1 MNGLGLSEYAAQLK
15 SGAISAVQLTQD
27 SLAQAKQQ
35 QDAYNL
41 FVNLAEEQAVQQAQA
56 ADAAIQKGESSLLT
70 GLPYVAKDIFCSQG
84 LATTCASKMLANFVA
99 PYDATALA
107 RVKKAGGV
115 LIGKTNMDEF
125 AMGSSSEQSH
135 YGAVSN
141 PWKVAHVAGG
151 SSGGSAVAVATGLVP
166 YALGTDTGG
175 SVRQPAAFC
184 GVCGIKPTYGRISRH
199 GMVAYASSL
208 DQAGVFARRVEDL
221 AVVLETLCGVDARD
235 STSAD
240 RPVPNWSTQLSADGD
255 LKGMKLGVIVEFIE
269 QLDEEMRAVLQKAID
284 ALTRRGAEIIEA
296 RLPQLR
302 SAIACYYT
310 LALAEA
316 SSNLARYDG
325 VCYGYRAENVADL
338 QDMYVRSRSEGF
350 GDEVKRR
357 ILLGAYVLT
366 AGYYDAYYR
375 KAQQVRRLIRNDFMR
390 AFAQVDLLVGPVT
403 PRPAFIKQ
411 EKPDVVEMYK
421 QDIYTAPANLA
432 GLPALSMPIGF
443 VEDLPVGMQLL
454 ANHFD
459 EASILRAAHAYQ
471 QVTDWHTKM
480 PPAPEEHS

>member
-1 MNGLGLSEYAAQLK
+1 MSDPGLDAYAAQLRN
-15 SGAISAVQLTQD
+15 GEISAVQLAQD
-27 SLAQAKQQ
+27 SLTRARQQ

-41 FVNLAEEQAVQQAQA
+41 FVNLADEQAVQQAQV
-56 ADAAIQKGESSLLT
+56 ADAAIQQGDTSTLA
-70 GLPYVAKDIFCSQG
+70 GIPYVAKDIFCSKD

-107 RVKKAGGV
+107 RIKEKGGV

-135 YGAVSN
+135 YGAVAN
-141 PWKVAHVAGG
+141 PWQLDHVAGG

-184 GVCGIKPTYGRISRH
+184 GVCGLKPTYGRISRY

-208 DQAGVFARRVEDL
+208 DQAGVFARRATDL
-221 AVVLETLCGVDARD
+221 AVVLEALSGIDACD

-240 RPVPNWSTQLSADGD
+240 RPVPNWSAQLGGDDG
-255 LKGMKLGVIVEFIE
+255 LKAMTLGLVVEFME
-269 QLDEEMRAVLQKAID
+269 QLDDDMRAVLQQAID
-284 ALTRRGAEIIEA
+284 VLVRGGAKIVEVQ
-296 RLPQLR
+296 LPQLR
-302 SAIACYYT
+302 RAIACYYT

-325 VCYGYRAENVADL
+325 VCYGYRAEDAADL

-357 ILLGAYVLT
+357 ILLGTYVLT

-375 KAQQVRRLIRNDFMR
+375 RAQQVRRLIRDDFMR
-390 AFAQVDLLVGPVT
+390 AFKQVDLLVGPVT
-403 PRPAFIKQ
+403 PRPAFVKQ
-411 EKPDVVEMYK
+411 EKPDVIEMYQ
-421 QDIYTAPANLA
+421 QDIYTVPANLA
-432 GLPALSMPIGF
+432 GLPAMSVPIGF
-443 VEDLPVGMQLL
+443 VDDLPVGMQLL
-454 ANHFD
+454 ANHFE
-459 EASILRAAHAYQ
+459 EAHLLRAAHAYQ

-480 PPAPEEHS
+480 PPTQH